1 MSSRRNNYSLEEVRR
16 IVESYAELRARADTH
31 AAGLRTLTL
40 LIDLDRALPLLPL
53 LLRAVVVMHG
63 LAGIDM
69 ETVADV
75 LQVSRKTISKRYREG
90 LELLHFNMNGGFS
103 F

>member
-1 MSSRRNNYSLEEVRR
+1 MSRGRSSYSLEEVRR
-16 IVESYAELRARADTH
+16 IVEQYVELRARADTH

-40 LIDLDRALPLLPL
+40 LIDLDRALPQLPL
-53 LLRAVVVMHG
+53 TLRAVVVMHG

-75 LQVSRKTISKRYREG
+75 LQVSRKTISKRYHEA
-90 LELLHFNMNGGFS
+90 LELLHFNMNGGFH